1 MRFEFGEFVLDTDAR
16 VLRRG
21 TSPVPLS
28 PKAYRLLEVLIASR
42 PRALG
47 KQELMDALWPGT
59 FVVEANLANLIGEV
73 RAALGDPRHAPRF
86 VRTVHR
92 FGYAFLDADAAATP
106 RTRHSPVWQA
116 RWHDRHDRR
125 VELPTGRHV
134 IGRGD
139 QQVRVDDPSVSRAH
153 GRIDVA
159 PGGLTY
165 EDLDSKN
172 GSFLNGEPIDGIV
185 DVRSGD
191 VITVGTVEV
200 TFVRARNS
208 SSTQSVERR
217 AVRPRRG

>member
-21 TSPVPLS
+21 TSPVRLS
-28 PKAYRLLEVLIASR
+28 PKAYHLLEVLVAAR

-47 KQELMDALWPGT
+47 KQELMEALWPGI

-92 FGYAFLDADAAATP
+92 FGYAFIDSGSPARP
-106 RTRHSPVWQA
+106 RTSQSAVWQA
-116 RWHDRHDRR
+116 RWHDRYEQR
-125 VELPTGRHV
+125 VELPPGRHV
-134 IGRGD
+134 VGRGD
-139 QQVRVDDPSVSRAH
+139 HHVRIDDPSVSRAH
-153 GRIDVA
+153 GSVVVA

-172 GSFLNGEPIDGIV
+172 GSFLNGEPIDGMV
-185 DVRSGD
+185 DVRSLD
-191 VITVGTVEV
+191 VITVGTVDV
-200 TFVRARNS
+200 MFVKGRAS
-208 SSTQSVERR
+208 ASTQSVERR
-217 AVRPRRG
+217 ALRPRRR